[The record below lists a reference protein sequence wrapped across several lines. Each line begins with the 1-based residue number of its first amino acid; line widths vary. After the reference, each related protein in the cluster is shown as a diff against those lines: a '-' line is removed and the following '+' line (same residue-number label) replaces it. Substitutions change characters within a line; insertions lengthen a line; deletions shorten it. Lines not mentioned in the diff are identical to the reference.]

1 MYKQSLYL
9 SISKGLKSISALLI
23 TMIIARVLS
32 QEDYGVYRQYILITS
47 LLGGIL
53 ILGIPTAVS
62 YLFKNIKSTDVS
74 KLFINTSLLLGL
86 ISFITI
92 TFLLLFK
99 GSLISLISQN
109 GEIHTIF
116 SLAVVY
122 IAILIFFSFLEN
134 IYISDGQ
141 GYIFAKINIVY
152 YIVYMI
158 AIAVTS
164 YILKSLFE
172 IIFVMVIFELIKG
185 IILYI
190 YFIRLRNLDLSFDKK
205 LLKQE
210 FTIAIPIGISAI
222 AQTVNSYLGNIYVSS
237 NYDVKSFA
245 LYSVGVT
252 EIPFISIITLS
263 ISTVLLPTLSYQY
276 QTEKNRIL
284 MLKTWNDSVLL
295 GAIIIF
301 PIYWILLFWSNGYI
315 EFIFSK
321 NYLAAKE
328 IYQIYL
334 LKLPLAI
341 TVFGN
346 VLVVLNKS
354 KYIFYNMLFALI
366 FNLVSMIILD
376 NYIGLNGVAL
386 SSVITQFLLVI
397 ITIIQIKKSLNVK
410 LKDVIPLGKLIIF
423 FISTFL
429 VTLIVYIISQ
439 VLDNQIIS
447 FFIFG
452 GLSFCTILFAFYK
465 FGVLEKYLKDINI
478 KRIRGKK

>member
-9 SISKGLKSISALLI
+9 SISKGLKSISALII

-32 QEDYGVYRQYILITS
+32 QEDYGIYRQYILITS

-53 ILGIPTAVS
+53 IFGIPTAVS
-62 YLFKNIKSTDVS
+62 YLFKNIKSENIS
-74 KLFINTSLLLGL
+74 KLFINTSLLLGV

-92 TFLLLFK
+92 TFLIFFK
-99 GSLISLISQN
+99 KNVVALISHN
-109 GEIHTIF
+109 GEINSIF
-116 SLAVVY
+116 SLAIVY
-122 IAILIFFSFLEN
+122 IVILIFFSFLEN

-152 YIVYMI
+152 YILYMI
-158 AIAVTS
+158 AISVTS

-172 IIFVMVIFELIKG
+172 IVFLMVVFELIKG
-185 IILYI
+185 MILYI
-190 YFIRLRNLDLSFDKK
+190 YYIRFRKLDLSFDKK

-210 FTIAIPIGISAI
+210 FTVAIPIGISAI
-222 AQTVNSYLGNIYVSS
+222 AQTANSYLGNLYVSS
-237 NYDVKSFA
+237 NYDVRSFA

-263 ISTVLLPTLSYQY
+263 ISTALLPTLSYQY
-276 QTEKNRIL
+276 KTEKNQIL

-321 NYLAAKE
+321 NYLSATE

-346 VLVVLNKS
+346 ILVVLNKS

-366 FNLVSMIILD
+366 FNLVSMLILD
-376 NYIGLNGVAL
+376 KYIGLNGVAL
-386 SSVITQFLLVI
+386 SSVITQLLLVI
-397 ITIIQIKKSLNVK
+397 ITILQIKKSLSVK
-410 LKDVIPLGKLIIF
+410 LFDVIPLGKLGVY

-429 VTLIVYIISQ
+429 ITLIVFLVSNI
-439 VLDNQIIS
+439 LDNQIIS

-452 GLSFCTILFAFYK
+452 GLSFCIILFVFYK
-465 FGVLEKYLKDINI
+465 FGVLEKYLKDLNI
-478 KRIRGKK
+478 RRVRGKK